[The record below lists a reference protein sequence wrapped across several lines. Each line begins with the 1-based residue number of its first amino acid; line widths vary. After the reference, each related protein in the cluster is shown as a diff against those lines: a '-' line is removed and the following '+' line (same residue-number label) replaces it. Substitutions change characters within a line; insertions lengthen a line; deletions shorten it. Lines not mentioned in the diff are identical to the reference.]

1 MFAVVKQLVL
11 RVSTIS
17 LRGILLIAGLVMT
30 LIPWHSERVGA
41 VDEGLLRFGSYL
53 LETPKGSSGTAVVEI
68 PREEL
73 DIWQQDINRAG
84 RFAALLSNILHSP
97 NTLVGVLFD
106 QPMDA
111 RNGVADNLIET
122 VTASAETP
130 GDELKALRALVQ
142 RKQFL
147 LEFLHS
153 DRVVLGVS
161 GGAFDGQKSISIREG
176 VLAPVP
182 YPVRKW
188 YWYNPNLGEQQVQ
201 FPRPS
206 IDHYPILMSGTT
218 GQYAVIP
225 AGESDSLGGFLTYY
239 LYAFQ
244 RFKDGSSDASARL
257 VWQQDAGVTIGG
269 MLLPTS
275 PAGKVIPLYGL
286 TERMTPPID
295 VMSIEDALARGAFPD
310 KVFLAAAG
318 DELALKMAAA
328 AVSVERGAVIHTP
341 WWHLPVNRILLLLL
355 TLYIVFIIPRVVAL
369 SGVLITVLIVF
380 ILLVVQVGAEATQ
393 KLWLPF
399 AAPMLWAVGGHILIW
414 VWQLRE
420 AGWQALSQR
429 ADDACLD
436 QANSLFER
444 GQLERAVEVIK
455 PSATSEAQL
464 RLFYNISSAH
474 ASKRQYKQAVDVLK
488 EITARKSR
496 YRDVEQKIEALMPMI
511 SANERAFEKTQ
522 VIDATV
528 MLDQPLID
536 RPRLGRYEIREE
548 LGRGAM
554 GTVYL
559 GYDPR
564 ISRQVAIKTLSY
576 NQFQAKE
583 LDQIKLRFFREAEA
597 AGRLNHPNIVSVF
610 DVGEENDLA
619 FIAMD
624 FAEGKPLSE
633 FAEGDNLLPV
643 FEVYRIICD
652 VAQALEYAHSNNI
665 VHRDIKPGNIMYNPS
680 PYQLKVTDFGI
691 ARLIDDSRT
700 STGEILG
707 SPLYMAP
714 EQLKGKK
721 VDHTADIFSL
731 GVTFY
736 QLLCGQLPFDGN
748 NLASLTYEIIHG
760 KHKSVRAVR
769 KDLPTSASRIVNQ
782 ALQKNAEDRYE
793 SAGEMALVLKKAIKR
808 DFAHEAKRAGYL

>member
-17 LRGILLIAGLVMT
+17 LRGMILIAGLIMT
-30 LIPWHSERVGA
+30 LVPWHSGIVSA
-41 VDEGLLRFGSYL
+41 VDESLLRFGSYL
-53 LETPKGSSGTAVVEI
+53 LESPKGSSGTAVVEI

-73 DIWQQDINRAG
+73 EIWQHDINRAG

-97 NTLVGVLFD
+97 NTLVGVLFE

-122 VTASAETP
+122 VTASSESP
-130 GDELKALRALVQ
+130 GDELKELHSLVQ
-142 RKQFL
+142 RKRFL

-161 GGAFDGQKSISIREG
+161 GSAFAGQKPISVQES
-176 VLAPVP
+176 VLSAVPDPVK
-182 YPVRKW
+182 KW
-188 YWYNPNLGEQQVQ
+188 YWYNPRLRDVEPQVS
-201 FPRPS
+201 RPS
-206 IDHYPILMSGTT
+206 IDHYPILVSGIT
-218 GQYAVIP
+218 GQYGVVP
-225 AGESDSLGGFLTYY
+225 TAGEGSLGGFLTYY
-239 LYAFQ
+239 LYAYQ
-244 RFKDGSSDASARL
+244 RLKQGDGGSARL
-257 VWQQDAGVTIGG
+257 AWQEDKGIFVGEL
-269 MLLPTS
+269 LLPTS
-275 PAGKVIPLYGL
+275 PSGKVIPLYGL
-286 TERMTPPID
+286 TERMKPPID
-295 VMSIEDALARGAFPD
+295 VMSIEDALARGVFPD
-310 KVFLAAAG
+310 RIFLAAAG
-318 DELALKMAAA
+318 DELALKMASAV
-328 AVSVERGAVIHTP
+328 VSVDRGAVIHTP
-341 WWHLPVNRILLLLL
+341 WWHLPLNRALLLFL
-355 TLYIVFIIPRVVAL
+355 TLYLVFVIPRVATL
-369 SGVLITVLIVF
+369 SGVLITILMVF
-380 ILLVVQVGAEATQ
+380 ILLVVQIGAEATQ

-399 AAPMLWAVGGHILIW
+399 AGPILWAVGGHALIW

-420 AGWQALSQR
+420 AGWRALSQR

-436 QANSLFER
+436 QANALFER

-455 PSATSEAQL
+455 PSTTSEAQL
-464 RLFYNISSAH
+464 RLLYSISSAF
-474 ASKRQYKQAVDVLK
+474 ASKRQYKQAVGVLK
-488 EITARKSR
+488 EIAARRSR

-511 SANERAFEKTQ
+511 SASERTFEKTQ

-528 MLDQPLID
+528 MLDQPIIE
-536 RPRLGRYEIREE
+536 RPRLGRYEIRQE

-559 GYDPR
+559 AYDPK

-576 NQFQAKE
+576 NQFQARE

-624 FAEGKPLSE
+624 FAEGQPLSE
-633 FAEGDNLLPV
+633 FAESDSLLPV
-643 FEVYRIICD
+643 FEVYRIVCD

-736 QLLCGQLPFDGN
+736 QLLCGQLPFDGD

-760 KHKSVRAVR
+760 KHKGVRTVR
-769 KDLPTSASRIVNQ
+769 KELPTSASRIINQ